1 MQNQTTQ
8 YAPCPNCGQSVA
20 KKVNFTWWGGA
31 LGPRMFTHIKC
42 ENCKTEYNGK
52 TGKSNQTNILIYF
65 AAGFVLAF
73 CVCGGIAALTFFL
86 NNQ

>member
-1 MQNQTTQ
+1 
-8 YAPCPNCGQSVA
+8 
-20 KKVNFTWWGGA
+20 
-31 LGPRMFTHIKC
+31 MFTHIKC